1 MGAGIVSTR
10 NIVTSL
16 EELPQCWPKWRRV
29 LLARDQTRLSVGC
42 CFGCN
47 LWTIAGVGGFG
58 RDDCASAGF
67 HGPLQPFDG
76 FIDPSFVLLGI
87 GDRLFPECICLM
99 KARRSA
105 IHAALPDPEVPPRSA
120 SSMIA
125 EPVSLT

>member
-1 MGAGIVSTR
+1 MSTR

-16 EELPQCWPKWRRV
+16 EELPQCRPKRRRV
-29 LLARDQTRLSVGC
+29 LLARDQCRLSVGC
-42 CFGCN
+42 RFGGD
-47 LWTIAGVGGFG
+47 LWTIAGVGGFC
-58 RDDCASAGF
+58 RDNRASAGF

-76 FIDPSFVLLGI
+76 FIDPSVVLLGI
-87 GDRLFPECICLM
+87 GNRLLPEGICLM
-99 KARRSA
+99 KARCSA